1 LKDQRPLNVAAKS
14 RRTRDFGG
22 TLTLLFPKL
31 ENLDMDIYCRHCG
44 EPWDLMELHD
54 MAGPDGDYENL
65 LPFDDARKL
74 FYKHGCGAFQ
84 LHPPQD
90 CAHAP
95 IANADTLAGID
106 MLQHALGDD
115 IDGLASTLEDFR
127 YAGMMDL

>member
-1 LKDQRPLNVAAKS
+1 
-14 RRTRDFGG
+14 
-22 TLTLLFPKL
+22 
-31 ENLDMDIYCRHCG
+31 
-44 EPWDLMELHD
+44 MELHD

-127 YAGMMDL
+127 YAGMRPRGAYKAKRDAGNQMYSRKGFTCCGHQKGVKRP